1 MPEVV
6 IKVENLKK
14 VFKVG
19 LQEVEVLKG
28 ISFQIEAT
36 DFSIIFGA
44 SGSGKSTLLH
54 TILGLENPTS
64 GSVKMLNVDIY
75 NKTDEDRRSQFRKK
89 HIGMIYQQPNWVKSI
104 TVVENVALPL
114 SLLGIKKNDAIIQA
128 DTALRRIGMEKWAH
142 YTPTELSSGQQQKI
156 ALCRAIVSNP
166 KIIVADE
173 PTGNLD
179 FKSGQDLMDL
189 MVSLSKSG
197 KTIVMVTHDLEY
209 LKYANK
215 AIQILDGQILKIYNA
230 NEIQEL
236 SLNNQT
242 KRNVGVQG
250 NL

>member
-1 MPEVV
+1 MPESV
-6 IKVENLKK
+6 IKVENLRK

-19 LQEVEVLKG
+19 LQNVEVLKG
-28 ISFQIEAT
+28 ITFQIEAV
-36 DFSIIFGA
+36 DFSIVFGA

-54 TILGLENPTS
+54 TILGLESPTS
-64 GSVKMLNVDIY
+64 GSVKMLGIDIY
-75 NKTDEDRRSQFRKK
+75 NRTDEDFRSQFRKK
-89 HIGMIYQQPNWVKSI
+89 NIGMIYQQPNWVKSI

-114 SLLGIKKNDAIIQA
+114 SLLGIKKTDAIMQA
-128 DTALRRIGMEKWAH
+128 DTILRKMGMEKWAH
-142 YTPTELSSGQQQKI
+142 YIPTELSSGQQQKI

-189 MVSLSKSG
+189 MVSLFKSG

-215 AIQILDGQILKIYNA
+215 AIQISDGQVLKIYDSA
-230 NEIQEL
+230 EIQKL
-236 SLNNQT
+236 TTTNQS
-242 KRNVGVQG
+242 KRNVEIQAE
-250 NL
+250 L